1 MNTLDKYTQIEILL
15 CEPEIVKYIGLL
27 NKYYFELI
35 KTNNVLRGC
44 YISPP
49 SRTMP
54 LSKLKRYCDRPKLI
68 EDFVKSTY
76 KYSQQELF
84 HPLDIPVR
92 ESEIYAIM
100 TNNIDYLS
108 YLVNLGYIFNDTHV
122 YIALANNK
130 SHIVKQFYKT
140 NDVSM
145 LAKMVYASVKCP
157 DSLRYVLSLSNVA
170 EIYNMPT
177 INNAHNLRAHYYH
190 ILTFGH
196 IECVKQI
203 VNVVPK
209 IFWNNIYFGVWYTDA
224 LLENIKYLHEQGY
237 VLTADEF
244 KMASSNNEH
253 ENIET
258 LKYLLSIGIEF
269 TDEQL
274 SEWKKHPMCAEFL
287 SDK

>member
-15 CEPEIVKYIGLL
+15 CDPEIVKYIGVL

-54 LSKLKRYCDRPKLI
+54 LSKLKRYCDTHKLI
-68 EDFVKSTY
+68 EDYVQKTHVY
-76 KYSQQELF
+76 TQQELF
-84 HPLDIPVR
+84 KPLDIPVR

-108 YLVNLGYIFNDTHV
+108 YLNNIGYKFNDVHV
-122 YIALANNK
+122 YVALANNK

-140 NDVSM
+140 SDVSM
-145 LAKMVYASVKCP
+145 LARMAHASVKCP
-157 DSLRYVLSLSNVA
+157 NSLKYVLSISDCKQ
-170 EIYNMPT
+170 IFD
-177 INNAHNLRAHYYH
+177 NASMGCYYFS

-196 IECVKQI
+196 VDCVKMVYGI
-203 VNVVPK
+203 LPK
-209 IFWNNIYFGVWYTDA
+209 TYISGVFKGVWYTDE
-224 LLENIKYLHEQGY
+224 LLDNMKYLHDQGY
-237 VLTADEF
+237 VLTSDEF

-258 LKYLLSIGIEF
+258 LKYLLSIGVVF
-269 TDEQL
+269 TEEQL
-274 SEWKKHPMCAEFL
+274 SEWKKHPKCAEFL
-287 SDK
+287 STK